1 MNLPNRI
8 TVARLFFAPLFF
20 VVYMLPEYGLLD
32 QVVSMWVLILLF
44 ALIELSDLLDG
55 IIARK
60 WGLVTDVGKV
70 LDPFSDVISR
80 ITYFICLAYSGL
92 MPLAVLLVIV
102 YRELSVTFLRMLLM
116 KQQVAMA
123 ASVWGKSKA
132 VLYAVTAILG
142 IALLALM
149 RLAPEYELTGLFQT
163 IYQYVCILAALAA
176 VFSFL
181 DYFLKARGK
190 LSSLSR

>member
-32 QVVSMWVLILLF
+32 QVVSMWVLILLV

-116 KQQVAMA
+116 KQHLAMA
-123 ASVWGKSKA
+123 ASVWRKSKA
-132 VLYAVTAILG
+132 VI
-142 IALLALM
+142 
-149 RLAPEYELTGLFQT
+149 
-163 IYQYVCILAALAA
+163 
-176 VFSFL
+176 
-181 DYFLKARGK
+181 
-190 LSSLSR
+190 